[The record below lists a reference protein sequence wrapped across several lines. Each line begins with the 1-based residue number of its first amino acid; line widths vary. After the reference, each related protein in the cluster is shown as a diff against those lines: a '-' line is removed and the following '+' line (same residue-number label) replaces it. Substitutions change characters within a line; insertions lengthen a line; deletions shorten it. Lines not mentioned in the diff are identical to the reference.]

1 MFIIFVAFEEYKIL
15 SKTNIVESIKG
26 EMSGNLE
33 DLLVAVGMGNC
44 MLFTHNSFLLLS
56 GIYNTDPVLYIS
68 TVSTVHSTS
77 VQMINYRSVIYLP
90 VMKNKVSL

>member
-44 MLFTHNSFLLLS
+44 MLFTQF
-56 GIYNTDPVLYIS
+56 IFVVVWYI
-68 TVSTVHSTS
+68 
-77 VQMINYRSVIYLP
+77 
-90 VMKNKVSL
+90 